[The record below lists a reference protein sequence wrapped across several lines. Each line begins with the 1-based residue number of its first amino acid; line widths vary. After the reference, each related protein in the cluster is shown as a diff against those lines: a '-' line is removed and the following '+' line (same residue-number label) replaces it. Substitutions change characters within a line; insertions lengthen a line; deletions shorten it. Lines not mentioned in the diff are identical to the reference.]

1 MNALRIA
8 VAVLL
13 LLNGGLAIWKWST
26 GDWQRA
32 PEPEVTPA
40 DPARAGLVEGPGHW
54 RPASGA
60 TGCFTM
66 GPFAN
71 ATAQRRMF
79 DRLRGRA
86 ERARL
91 RETRARQWRGWWVYL
106 PAVADR
112 DSALQQ
118 TARLAAAGLRDYF
131 IVTTG
136 RHENRVSLGLFQS
149 RANALERQNWLKS
162 RDFQAKLGPRYEYEP
177 RYWIDYQADNS
188 TDAVWRYI
196 ARAQPDAFRVPIPC
210 PEQALWP
217 PLDDAGTEIP
227 RSPAAESG
235 PSR

>member
-13 LLNGGLAIWKWST
+13 LLNGGLAIWKWSVGGT
-26 GDWQRA
+26 GHE
-32 PEPEVTPA
+32 PEPEQMPLE
-40 DPARAGLVEGPGHW
+40 PARPELIEGPGDW
-54 RPASGA
+54 RPMPDA

-66 GPFAN
+66 GPLAD
-71 ATAQRRMF
+71 ATVQRRML

-112 DSALQQ
+112 ESALEQ
-118 TARLAAAGLRDYF
+118 TTRLAAAGLRDYF

-149 RANALERQNWLKS
+149 RANALERRSWL
-162 RDFQAKLGPRYEYEP
+162 RTRGFQAELGPRYEHER
-177 RYWIDYQADNS
+177 RYWIDYQAGKS
-188 TDAVWRYI
+188 TDALWRYI
-196 ARAQPDAFRVPIPC
+196 SQAQPDAFRVPIPC
-210 PEQALWP
+210 PAEHPWPALDKSGTMTRP
-217 PLDDAGTEIP
+217 GPDADP
-227 RSPAAESG
+227 DASP
-235 PSR
+235 